1 MKFEEIS
8 KELNIPLWKV
18 RNIYFSALKKIK
30 NNLDKNPEEKEK
42 IKKLLSDTTD
52 NTLHEANLV
61 QSVLYDQYGREK
73 L

>member
-30 NNLDKNPEEKEK
+30 NNLEKNPEEKEK
-42 IKKLLSDTTD
+42 IKKLLSDCT
-52 NTLHEANLV
+52 NNIHEVYLI

>member
-30 NNLDKNPEEKEK
+30 NNLEKNPEEKEK
-42 IKKLLSDTTD
+42 IKKLLSDCT
-52 NTLHEANLV
+52 NNIHEVNLI

>member
-42 IKKLLSDTTD
+42 IKKLLNDTTD